1 MMPARAKLDFAAAGV
16 VSVQGPASHTSA
28 PEKLTALQRRWREI
42 ALGSMVVSA
51 AGVIGFFVAPHLT
64 RKADRIQPV
73 AVPRPAAAVDGGIR
87 DPEDPHI
94 REVKEN
100 P

>member
-16 VSVQGPASHTSA
+16 VSVPGPASHRSA

-42 ALGSMVVSA
+42 ALGSIVVSA

-64 RKADRIQPV
+64 RKADSRQPV
-73 AVPRPAAAVDGGIR
+73 AVPRPAATEGAGVR
-87 DPEDPHI
+87 DAEDLRI

-100 P
+100 T

>member
-1 MMPARAKLDFAAAGV
+1 M
-16 VSVQGPASHTSA
+16 VQGPASRTPA
-28 PEKLTALQRRWREI
+28 PDKLTALQRRWREI

-51 AGVIGFFVAPHLT
+51 AGVIGFFVAPHLA
-64 RKADRIQPV
+64 RRADRAQPV
-73 AVPRPAAAVDGGIR
+73 AVPRPAAAEGAGVR
-87 DPEDPHI
+87 DAEDHHI